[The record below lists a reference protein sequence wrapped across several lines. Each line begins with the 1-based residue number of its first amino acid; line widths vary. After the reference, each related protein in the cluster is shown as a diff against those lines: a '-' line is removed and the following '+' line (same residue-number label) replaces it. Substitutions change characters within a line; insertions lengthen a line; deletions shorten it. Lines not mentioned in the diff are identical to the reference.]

1 MRFLQGKGDNYL
13 TELYNDDARL
23 AMMIRLNMISWIEDN
38 FGQESSCPLCTG
50 EVDTTEH
57 VFECPGTI
65 NEAGVTVKNLEDGE
79 RMKEIVELFRRTE
92 ENRRKWLM
100 NEIHVNFDGL
110 RREGTL

>member
-1 MRFLQGKGDNYL
+1 MKFLQRKGDIYL
-13 TELYNDDARL
+13 TELHNDDARL

-38 FGQESSCPLCTG
+38 FGQESSCPLCNG
-50 EVDTTEH
+50 EIDTTEH
-57 VFECPGTI
+57 VFECSGTV
-65 NEAGVTVKNLEDGE
+65 NKAGVTVKNLEDGE